1 MMPTHWCELVR
12 SSQNKDSE
20 LRVLIV
26 GSLVPSTR
34 KNPSYV
40 YSTGLPSSPTL
51 HDFSVMIVRYS
62 NDSFQRASRQ
72 KWEEWKKF
80 RKNAGVAFVFGIDTT
95 IQRHASKILG
105 RGGPKLER
113 TKGSL
118 VKWTRGTRFYEALKS
133 FKQVPWS
140 VNIPRSEEHLVNI
153 IGRNAAGDAIAFE
166 SISGNNLVVFL
177 PHFDKESRDLLIP
190 QLIESAERWIATTA
204 SSGAMPAWADTLK
217 LHSESKF
224 LAEAEMISNKLR
236 SLSRAKRILVD
247 DGKSLSKECARIL
260 TDIFGPEG
268 FTVNWREEE
277 GGHDIEILGSSVSF
291 VCEVR
296 GSSGSIDVNI
306 TRQLM
311 DHIQQFVPST
321 ARVKGIVIGN
331 AFRTTPLSERGDPFS
346 SKCIDLANTNN
357 FCLISST
364 QLLSIYDDII
374 RKTLQ
379 PQELVSSL
387 TGTVG
392 VLPMPAPT
400 WSK

>member
-1 MMPTHWCELVR
+1 MMSTHWCEFVR
-12 SSQNKDSE
+12 SDQDKDSE
-20 LRVLIV
+20 LRILIV
-26 GSLVPSTR
+26 GSLVLSSR
-34 KNPSYV
+34 KKPSYV

-51 HDFSVMIVRYS
+51 HDFSIMILRYS

-80 RKNAGVAFVFGIDTT
+80 RKNAGVAFILGIDTT
-95 IQRHASKILG
+95 IQRHANKILG
-105 RGGPKLER
+105 RGSPNLEKA
-113 TKGSL
+113 KGRL

-140 VNIPRSEEHLVNI
+140 VTVPRSEEHLVNI

-166 SISGNNLVVFL
+166 SISGNNSIVFL
-177 PHFDKESRDLLIP
+177 PDFEKEARDLLIP
-190 QLIESAERWIATTA
+190 QLIESAEKWIAATA
-204 SSGAMPAWADTLK
+204 SSGTMPAWADTLK

-247 DGKSLSKECARIL
+247 DGKSLSEECARIL

-296 GSSGSIDVNI
+296 GSSGSIDVSI
-306 TRQLM
+306 ARQLM

-331 AFRTTPLSERGDPFS
+331 AFRTTPLAERGDPFS
-346 SKCIDLANTNN
+346 NKCIDLAHTNN

-364 QLLSIYDDII
+364 QLLSIYDDIT

-379 PQELVSSL
+379 PHDLVSYL

-392 VLPMPAPT
+392 VLPLPDPS